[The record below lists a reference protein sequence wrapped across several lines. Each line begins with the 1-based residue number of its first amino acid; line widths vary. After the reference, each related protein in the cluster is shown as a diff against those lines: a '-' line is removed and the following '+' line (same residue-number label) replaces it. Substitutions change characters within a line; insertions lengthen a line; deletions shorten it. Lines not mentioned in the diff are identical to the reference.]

1 MIRIA
6 DPSDAEICYR
16 SKLGKRFLR
25 HRRSE
30 SLCMK
35 PEEKEKEK
43 DKRHHHGHHH
53 KRHASTAS
61 GVRPPTVG
69 DVLCSVLKSFAPAAN
84 EANANNK
91 SSGTE
96 ANKPPTTNTATAAAG
111 NDGQNA
117 SSSTS
122 NTNATQTTLPAY
134 GFKLQ
139 SPNGR
144 PPCGVPLKHGIDML
158 QHVAQNFAAMMDPFA
173 TFMDQQNA
181 SGTAPTAPAAP
192 TTLSSTVATATAEA
206 MKTANEAI
214 KTAAEAAKMAT
225 AAAVNQAK
233 NQNEETEPLIAVD
246 SDDEE
251 LPEKVAEKPN
261 QQPQDCMIVDCSD
274 DDDETLRKLVVSMNV
289 SRKSSGV
296 GSSIDAAT
304 QANRKDERSG
314 SIEGDKGM
322 FGLSF
327 MPWKSRLFND
337 YICINY
343 DSIFRFLH

>member
-35 PEEKEKEK
+35 SEEKEKEK

-69 DVLCSVLKSFAPAAN
+69 DVLCSVLKSFAPVAN
-84 EANANNK
+84 GANANNK
-91 SSGTE
+91 TSGGTE
-96 ANKPPTTNTATAAAG
+96 ANKPSTNNAATAAAG
-111 NDGQNA
+111 NDSQKA
-117 SSSTS
+117 SSSSSS
-122 NTNATQTTLPAY
+122 NTNATQTPTNPPAY
-134 GFKLQ
+134 GFNFQ
-139 SPNGR
+139 NPNGR
-144 PPCGVPLKHGIDML
+144 PPCAVPLKHGIDML

-181 SGTAPTAPAAP
+181 SGMAPTAPTA
-192 TTLSSTVATATAEA
+192 TTTQSSTVNTAAAQAIKTATEA
-206 MKTANEAI
+206 V
-214 KTAAEAAKMAT
+214 KTAAEAAKLAT
-225 AAAVNQAK
+225 AAAVNQTK

-246 SDDEE
+246 SDDDE
-251 LPEKVAEKPN
+251 LPEKVAGKPN
-261 QQPQDCMIVDCSD
+261 QQAQDCLIVDCSD
-274 DDDETLRKLVVSMNV
+274 DDDEALRNLVTSMNV
-289 SRKSSGV
+289 SRKSSGGGNSV
-296 GSSIDAAT
+296 DAAT
-304 QANRKDERSG
+304 QAARKDERSG

-327 MPWKSRLFND
+327 IPLK
-337 YICINY
+337 
-343 DSIFRFLH
+343 